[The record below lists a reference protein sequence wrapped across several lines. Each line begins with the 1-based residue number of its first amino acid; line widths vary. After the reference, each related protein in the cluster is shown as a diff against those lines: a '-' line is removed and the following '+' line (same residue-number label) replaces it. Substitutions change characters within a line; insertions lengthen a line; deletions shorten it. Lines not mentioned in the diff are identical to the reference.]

1 MISVPSGSLATSSA
15 ARACCE
21 RLYSTT
27 GGQALSGVSEATI
40 AQALKKIIA
49 AMRAAAGGVQHLAL
63 DFMCSLRHLQTLGLP
78 PGAFT
83 GTAEVQQE

>member
-63 DFMCSLRHLQTLGLP
+63 YFMGFLRCCEAFSQP
-78 PGAFT
+78 PRAFSGA
-83 GTAEVQQE
+83 AQVE